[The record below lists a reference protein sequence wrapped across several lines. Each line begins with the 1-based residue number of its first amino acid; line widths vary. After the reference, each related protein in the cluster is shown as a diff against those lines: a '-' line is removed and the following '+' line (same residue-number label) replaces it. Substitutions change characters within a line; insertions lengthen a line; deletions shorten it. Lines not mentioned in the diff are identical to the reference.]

1 MEPRATAVFLPM
13 ILYALASR
21 VVQETVDLFP
31 TREEAE
37 AAVREVLQDEPTLR
51 ADVFVAEIE
60 LEARA

>member
-1 MEPRATAVFLPM
+1 M

-21 VVQETVDLFP
+21 QVHETVDLFR

-37 AAVREVLQDEPTLR
+37 AAVRVVVEDEPSLF

-60 LEARA
+60 IADPSLN